1 AVVRRVIDALFDA
14 ALRFGGEPHV
24 AADWRPVQ
32 AIGILA
38 TFSGVFLSGAY
49 AAVYAWFGEPL
60 AAGLAVAMGLLILAV
75 LARVHATRDIPAST
89 FRMATIILVAP
100 LPFHI
105 VLGGFISSSGV
116 VVWSF
121 IAPVFVLVF
130 QDVRRALPWF
140 VAFLAILLASLVVP
154 TMSAGTG
161 LRTGPG
167 LPEGVVL
174 ILFGFTLMALAI
186 LVFIVLGIFA
196 AQRAA
201 ALETAEGE
209 RRRADGLLEAIL
221 PSSITER
228 LKRGERRIADQYDAT
243 VLFAD
248 VVGFTALAARLEADE
263 LVELLDGLFRRFDEL
278 VDRHEGVV
286 KIKTIGDSYMVAV
299 GAPVERHDH
308 AQVAARF
315 ALELVDVAAR
325 AQGPEASKGGRGH
338 PAGDRR
344 PPLDLRVGMHSGPVI
359 GGVLG
364 RQRPVFDLWGDT
376 VNIASRM
383 ESQGVPGRIQIS
395 RTTHELLGGDYDCEA
410 RGVLEVRGRG
420 RLETWFLLGP
430 REASTVA

>member
-1 AVVRRVIDALFDA
+1 MA
-14 ALRFGGEPHV
+14 P
-24 AADWRPVQ
+24 DWRPVQ

-60 AAGLAVAMGLLILAV
+60 AAGLALAMGLLILAV
-75 LARVHATRDIPAST
+75 LARVHATRDIATST

-100 LPFHI
+100 LLFHI
-105 VLGGFISSSGV
+105 VLGGFIASSGV

-140 VAFLAILLASLVVP
+140 LAFLVVVLASLVVP
-154 TMSAGTG
+154 TLPAGTG
-161 LRTGPG
+161 LRAGPG
-167 LPEGVVL
+167 LPESAVL
-174 ILFGFTLMALAI
+174 LLFGFTLVALAI
-186 LVFIVLGIFA
+186 LIFIVLGIFA
-196 AQRAA
+196 TQRAA
-201 ALETAEGE
+201 ALETAESE

-248 VVGFTALAARLEADE
+248 VVGFTSLAARLAADE
-263 LVELLDGLFRRFDEL
+263 LVELLDALFRGFDEL

-299 GAPVERHDH
+299 GAPVERRDH
-308 AQVAARF
+308 AHVAARF
-315 ALELVDVAAR
+315 ALELVEVAALV
-325 AQGPEASKGGRGH
+325 QGSETSGGLEH
-338 PAGDRR
+338 QNDDRR
-344 PPLDLRVGMHSGPVI
+344 PPLELRVGMHSGPVI

-383 ESQGVPGRIQIS
+383 ESQGLPGRIQIS
-395 RTTHELLGGDYDCEA
+395 ESTHDLLGDDYDCEP
-410 RGVLEVRGRG
+410 RGELDVRGRG
-420 RLETWFLLGP
+420 RLETWFLLG
-430 REASTVA
+430 RKEA